1 MLSCF
6 YDCVVFSHHSLK
18 PYLLNKVA
26 ALPRIQAWISVSCL
40 ALLIRY
46 QRTGPTFFLVFTVLF
61 PLLIIITYRIFFLIY
76 YSPLSQAYVAK
87 LETTIS
93 VVGSKLEI
101 TLFGYND
108 KLPILLSNILS
119 TLQSFSPK
127 TDRFEVMYVM
137 WNFF

>member
-1 MLSCF
+1 MLPCM
-6 YDCVVFSHHSLK
+6 YNCVFFSHHSLK
-18 PYLLNKVA
+18 PYVLKIKCCTTMYSSLN
-26 ALPRIQAWISVSCL
+26 LCCL

-61 PLLIIITYRIFFLIY
+61 PLLIIITYRIFLLIY

-93 VVGSKLEI
+93 VIGSKLEI
-101 TLFGYND
+101 KLFGYND

-119 TLQSFSPK
+119 TFQSFSPK

-137 WNFF
+137 